1 MHIIIIGSGPAAAFC
16 ASQIDSEKITV
27 IEQSFESGRLRNFS
41 DNIVTNLKSRN
52 NIRLAEQVGGASN
65 YWGGGYLR
73 YDEIDLDNSNRPK
86 YRKWPIK
93 MKELDYF
100 YSEAQKLCGV
110 SFPKTEQPFK
120 KLRMQTTIVQKNP
133 FCVNNLFAKPNIKI
147 KKNLQVV
154 NVSVDLKTKCFKSVH
169 CIRNETGEILEIKGD
184 LCILAAGTINNV
196 RLLSKMADHKAI
208 DKIDNLGRNLGTHP
222 KANIGSINIR
232 HLVKKLNLIENRD
245 DDSVW
250 KHLSLREDILIECQL
265 PNHSIRF
272 EPIIS
277 SSLNDYKIKFAQFL
291 LDYNLIN
298 GSSIT
303 YKYLRML
310 TERLINLFVKLN
322 LYERYR
328 VRFYLRPISN
338 NWNSFTD

>member
-1 MHIIIIGSGPAAAFC
+1 M
-16 ASQIDSEKITV
+16 
-27 IEQSFESGRLRNFS
+27 
-41 DNIVTNLKSRN
+41 
-52 NIRLAEQVGGASN
+52 
-65 YWGGGYLR
+65 
-73 YDEIDLDNSNRPK
+73 
-86 YRKWPIK
+86 
-93 MKELDYF
+93 
-100 YSEAQKLCGV
+100 
-110 SFPKTEQPFK
+110 
-120 KLRMQTTIVQKNP
+120 
-133 FCVNNLFAKPNIKI
+133 
-147 KKNLQVV
+147 
-154 NVSVDLKTKCFKSVH
+154 
-169 CIRNETGEILEIKGD
+169 
-184 LCILAAGTINNV
+184 
-196 RLLSKMADHKAI
+196 
-208 DKIDNLGRNLGTHP
+208 
-222 KANIGSINIR
+222 
-232 HLVKKLNLIENRD
+232 NLIENRD

-328 VRFYLRPISN
+328 VRFYLDQSATTGIHLQIEKTKIKTFFHLIN
-338 NWNSFTD
+338 CI